1 MTANLFF
8 EGQITRFTQHLCERE
23 VGIEVVWNVEAQ
35 SAVDGSIARC
45 EFDVELAGVVPKLSP
60 GMRFTLRESTGGV
73 PYAVEPLF
81 DGVMYQDIHI
91 GAVDIEAS
99 LPNSGGRAGFG
110 ANVQHS
116 WECPQSLQD
125 EAQRRARESDM
136 TVVFDVNTVK
146 VTTQRGTLIVTVNP
160 PPAMAGF
167 TLDICMLT
175 WQVELRELGLAE

>member
-1 MTANLFF
+1 MTAIF
-8 EGQITRFTQHLCERE
+8 EGHITRFTKHLCDRE
-23 VGIEVVWNVEAQ
+23 VGIEIVWNVEAQ

-45 EFDVELAGVVPKLSP
+45 EFDVELTGVVPQPSP
-60 GMRFTLRESTGGV
+60 GMRFTLRESRGAS
-73 PYAVEPLF
+73 PFMAVEPLF
-81 DGVMYQDIHI
+81 DGVMYQGVRI
-91 GAVDIEAS
+91 GTVDIEAT

-110 ANVQHS
+110 ANITHS

-125 EAQRRARESDM
+125 EAQRRARESGI

-146 VTTQRGTLIVTVNP
+146 VTTQRGTVIATVQP